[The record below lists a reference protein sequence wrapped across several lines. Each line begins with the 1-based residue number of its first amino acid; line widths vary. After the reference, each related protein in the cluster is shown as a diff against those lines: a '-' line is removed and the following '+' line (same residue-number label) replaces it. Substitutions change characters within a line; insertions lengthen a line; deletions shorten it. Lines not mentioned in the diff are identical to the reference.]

1 MKLLTDFLGL
11 LYDLVIG
18 DCWQIAAGA
27 VVLLSVGV
35 ELLRA
40 DALPTS
46 LFAAFLGGIIMIGS
60 ALIILF
66 EARAS
71 YRRNVNGGSG
81 GKSGDSNGQ
90 IY

>member
-1 MKLLTDFLGL
+1 MQLLKDFLGL

-27 VVLLSVGV
+27 VVLLGLGI
-35 ELLRA
+35 ELLRSNA
-40 DALPTS
+40 IPTPF
-46 LFAAFLGGIIMIGS
+46 FAVFLGVTIMSGA

-71 YRRNVNGGSG
+71 YRKNANGGGSG
-81 GKSGDSNGQ
+81 RTESQ
-90 IY
+90 IDG

>member
-1 MKLLTDFLGL
+1 MKLLTDFLRL

-35 ELLRA
+35 GLLRA
-40 DALPTS
+40 NAIPPS
-46 LFAAFLGGIIMIGS
+46 LFAPFLAVIIMTGT

-71 YRRNVNGGSG
+71 YRRNVNEGSRAE
-81 GKSGDSNGQ
+81 SGSSNGQ
-90 IY
+90 VI

>member
-1 MKLLTDFLGL
+1 MKLLTDFLRL

-27 VVLLSVGV
+27 VVLLSLGVG
-35 ELLRA
+35 LLRINVIPA
-40 DALPTS
+40 S
-46 LFAAFLGGIIMIGS
+46 VFAVFLGVTIMSGT

-71 YRRNVNGGSG
+71 YRRNVNEGSRAE
-81 GKSGDSNGQ
+81 SGSSNGQ
-90 IY
+90 VI